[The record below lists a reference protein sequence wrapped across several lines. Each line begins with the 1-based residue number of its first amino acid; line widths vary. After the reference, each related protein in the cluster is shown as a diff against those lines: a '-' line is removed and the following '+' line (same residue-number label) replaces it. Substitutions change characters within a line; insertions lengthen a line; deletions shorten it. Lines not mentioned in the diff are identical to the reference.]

1 MSQRTEELPTP
12 LTSTVND
19 FAARGFGNIP
29 EVRRVYTARQDYAL
43 YVRVVVD
50 DDRNK
55 GVRRLIYAKE
65 LEIINEFSTLDFDF
79 DILTT
84 ERVDPS
90 FCLAYEKKKAS
101 PVELT

>member
-1 MSQRTEELPTP
+1 M
-12 LTSTVND
+12 
-19 FAARGFGNIP
+19 
-29 EVRRVYTARQDYAL
+29 
-43 YVRVVVD
+43 VD
-50 DDRNK
+50 DDRDK

-65 LEIINEFSTLDFDF
+65 LEIINEFTTLDFDF

-84 ERVDPS
+84 ELADPS